1 MATRRARKLEI
12 KFDLSPEV
20 AEALFAAGFTGT
32 TKVRQASRADLLKV
46 KGVGPATADR
56 LQGK

>member
-1 MATRRARKLEI
+1 MTRRAHKLEV
-12 KFDLSPEV
+12 KFDLDPKV

-32 TKVRQASRADLLKV
+32 SKVRRASRADLLKV
-46 KGVGPATADR
+46 PGVGPATADR